1 MIKRSDTCAKQGSD
15 VRYFH
20 AKNYFSWEGGG
31 NRTIGIYR
39 FSIGMYFPS
48 HNTNGQWY
56 VVK

>member
-31 NRTIGIYR
+31 AIALSGFIVSPLECTSHLTIQMDN
-39 FSIGMYFPS
+39 GMS
-48 HNTNGQWY
+48 
-56 VVK
+56 